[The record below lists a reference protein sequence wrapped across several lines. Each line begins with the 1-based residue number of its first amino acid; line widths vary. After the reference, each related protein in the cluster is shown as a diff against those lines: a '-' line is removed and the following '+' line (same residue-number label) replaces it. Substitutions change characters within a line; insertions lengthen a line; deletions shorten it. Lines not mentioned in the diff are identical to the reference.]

1 MAGANRERYLLK
13 SERAPSS
20 IPLVISPQYTVTE
33 RSLKNES
40 VVRNKMCKVVSGPM
54 QVVVKACP
62 NLVGEVSGEKVCE
75 LVNDHFHYH

>member
-1 MAGANRERYLLK
+1 M
-13 SERAPSS
+13 
-20 IPLVISPQYTVTE
+20 TE

-40 VVRNKMCKVVSGPM
+40 DVRNKMCKAVSGPM

-75 LVNDHFHYH
+75 